1 MDIVPP
7 PARQLLCGP
16 TIQTPMQGP
25 LPPMTIRLTNAD
37 MDSASPFAGIL
48 IGQPTLARQLR
59 MGTFAALVLDTR
71 FHAVGVE
78 RGRARSTGPRCPPV
92 PVFL

>member
-1 MDIVPP
+1 
-7 PARQLLCGP
+7 
-16 TIQTPMQGP
+16 
-25 LPPMTIRLTNAD
+25 MTIRLTNAD

-59 MGTFAALVLDTR
+59 MAPSPPWCSTLAFMLWELSVAEQEV
-71 FHAVGVE
+71 
-78 RGRARSTGPRCPPV
+78 RGSRCPPV